1 MHAPAGERTR
11 MARHHTAPL
20 AFIGAVS
27 TPMRGVAF
35 TAAAA

>member
-11 MARHHTAPL
+11 MARHDIEPL
-20 AFIGAVS
+20 AFIGAMS

-35 TAAAA
+35 TAGGA